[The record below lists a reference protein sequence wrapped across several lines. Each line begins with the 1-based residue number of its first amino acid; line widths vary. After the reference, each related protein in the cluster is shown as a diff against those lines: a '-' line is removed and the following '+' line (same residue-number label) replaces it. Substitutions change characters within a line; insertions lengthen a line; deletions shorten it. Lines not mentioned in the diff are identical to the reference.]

1 MSINKKQ
8 YTTHRISVTLC
19 LMPDSTGPV
28 SSHRLR
34 QAMQLRGIG
43 SAAELARLTNQNEV
57 TVRSH
62 VNGTRDVS
70 KRAAEAYSR
79 ALNIDPAWLLYGHG
93 PAPDGTRR
101 TFRSDPAT
109 ESPGSDSDRSD
120 DIGGTPNVRPSLS

>member
-1 MSINKKQ
+1 
-8 YTTHRISVTLC
+8 
-19 LMPDSTGPV
+19 MPDSTGPAA
-28 SSHRLR
+28 SHRLR

-62 VNGTRDVS
+62 ANGTRDVS
-70 KRAAEAYSR
+70 KRAAESYSR

-93 PAPDGTRR
+93 PGPDGSRR
-101 TFRSDPAT
+101 TLRSDPVP
-109 ESPGSDSDRSD
+109 ESPTSTDSDRSD